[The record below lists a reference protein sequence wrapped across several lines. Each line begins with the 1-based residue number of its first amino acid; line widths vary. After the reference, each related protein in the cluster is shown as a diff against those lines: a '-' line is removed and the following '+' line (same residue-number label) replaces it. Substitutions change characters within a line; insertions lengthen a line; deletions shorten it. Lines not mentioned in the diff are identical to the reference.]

1 MSPLD
6 ILYIVLAFCALWLT
20 AAIFWLVW
28 QVAMIIKNVNDAVHT
43 ATDAMGKI
51 EVAISAI
58 RDKFDNTTATLG
70 TVVSATARIVDYVM
84 DRNDKPEKKIRSK
97 KKKPIDV

>member
-20 AAIFWLVW
+20 AAIFWLVY
-28 QVAMIIKNVNDAVHT
+28 QVALIIKNVNDAVHT
-43 ATDAMGKI
+43 ATDAIGKI

-58 RDKFDNTTATLG
+58 RSKFDSTSATLG
-70 TVVSATARIVDYVM
+70 TVLGATTKLVDYVL
-84 DRNDKPEKKIRSK
+84 EKKE
-97 KKKPIDV
+97 KKPSRSRKKTVIDV